1 MAVHQNDRVPD
12 TATAHDATGI
22 LQRLF
27 RVPPPEFVAERN
39 KIAKALKADGEK
51 DLATAV
57 SAVRR
62 PGVSDWALDVTAA
75 EFADDVAE
83 LVEAANEVLDA
94 QEAAM
99 DGRDGGDLRIRLKLL
114 RVCAATVANQA
125 SGIAAKAGQTGAGSS
140 TMDITSRLTEIAAN
154 RNALR
159 LLQRGL
165 LGAEDPGAADPF
177 GIADTE
183 TSSEATRAPSKV
195 KAKPASTSDA
205 PAKPAGPSAAEL
217 KKLQA
222 AVADA
227 RKALAAAEAAS
238 TAADKA
244 LAKQEAAVAKAEAKV
259 AEAEQLVESRRDE
272 VRAAKGE
279 LDDLWDRRD
288 SAASDVSRAQSELEV
303 AEAALAG

>member
-1 MAVHQNDRVPD
+1 MGAVPD
-12 TATAHDATGI
+12 TAPATDATAI

-39 KIAKALKADGEK
+39 QIAKALKADGDKE
-51 DLATAV
+51 LAAAV

-62 PGVSDWALDVTAA
+62 PGVSDWALDVTASDH
-75 EFADDVAE
+75 ADDVAE

-99 DGRDGGDLRIRLKLL
+99 EGRDGGDLRIRLKLL
-114 RVCAATVANQA
+114 RVCTATVANQA
-125 SGIAAKAGQTGAGSS
+125 SAIAKRAGQTGAGSS

-154 RNALR
+154 RNALS

-165 LGAEDPGAADPF
+165 LGAEDPGVADPF
-177 GIADTE
+177 GIAD
-183 TSSEATRAPSKV
+183 AAPSGAPV
-195 KAKPASTSDA
+195 TTSKPKEAA
-205 PAKPAGPSAAEL
+205 NPAVTTKRTGPSAAER

-227 RKALAAAEAAS
+227 KKALAEAEAAF

-244 LAKQEAAVAKAEAKV
+244 LAKQEAVVAKAEAKV
-259 AEAEQLVESRRDE
+259 VEAEQLVETRRE
-272 VRAAKGE
+272 EAREAKVE
-279 LDDLWDRRD
+279 LDDLSERRESEA
-288 SAASDVSRAQSELEV
+288 SALSCAQSELDV
-303 AEAALAG
+303 AESALAG